1 MHLQMT
7 ATSLLLTLAPLTI
20 AVPPSSL
27 DARSNRLAPRACG
40 EKADRVCFGVN
51 GGTSQGVTLD
61 DVQYV
66 ADYLRFIAEDSPT
79 PALWTM
85 PAPDLGCAEWTIPI
99 EAGSVLALAKHISP
113 RVNSSV
119 LYTDIA
125 NTIDGGV
132 NASDKEKKESLL
144 GACGTHGGMVG
155 VKVNKTD
162 PAYSSAEYKKLNAKP
177 EGIIIK
183 IVMAPSS

>member
-1 MHLQMT
+1 MRLPAIT
-7 ATSLLLTLAPLTI
+7 LLLTASASVALA
-20 AVPPSSL
+20 APSPSL
-27 DARSNRLAPRACG
+27 LDSRACG
-40 EKADRVCFGVN
+40 EKADRICFGVD
-51 GGTSQGVTLD
+51 GGTSQDVTLD

-85 PAPDLGCAEWTIPI
+85 PAPDFGCAEWTIPV
-99 EAGSVLALAKHISP
+99 EAGSVLALAKHING
-113 RVNSSV
+113 RINSSV

-132 NASDKEKKESLL
+132 DASEKDKKESLL

-155 VKVNKTD
+155 VKVNAAD
-162 PAYSSAEYKKLNAKP
+162 PVYSSAEYKKLNAKP

-183 IVMAPSS
+183 IVKAPSS